1 MTPKKTPFSSFQHA
15 AVALYTVA
23 VTKNDEKTGAASPE
37 YDRAYSQ
44 FVECR
49 EKLSGDDLVK
59 IDAMVSAFDKLDT
72 SKDYGTVDMLSPHY
86 TSDGEFYTQSAV
98 VVLYKCADD
107 HGLSF
112 VEVFRTMSDADNWI
126 VQTIREVVVPLVKDK
141 KARDRLEDLADKA
154 FLEAPWTKEEE
165 VEALNIAN
173 QEADVFFEVHFR
185 PVNESVE
192 EAGTD
197 RDDGGYE
204 ASALWPEEKD

>member
-1 MTPKKTPFSSFQHA
+1 M
-15 AVALYTVA
+15 
-23 VTKNDEKTGAASPE
+23 
-37 YDRAYSQ
+37 
-44 FVECR
+44 
-49 EKLSGDDLVK
+49 
-59 IDAMVSAFDKLDT
+59 
-72 SKDYGTVDMLSPHY
+72 
-86 TSDGEFYTQSAV
+86 
-98 VVLYKCADD
+98 VLYKCADD